1 MDVPTGLAP
10 LCLLMMAPC
19 AWAQQSYG
27 SIDLV
32 AAANGGKVIKVTSQ
46 ENNEEWAVRNLI
58 DGLHIEYVVAE
69 DGRTVPKVPKGPGG
83 TDSYGW
89 SSKAKGTRFP
99 QEIIFAFKDEKP
111 QVIGKVVVDPVSAD
125 PQWLQRWPKNVE
137 VWVSE
142 TTPDGTYRHVGSFL
156 VADRPFRQSFE
167 LNAPANARYVMLRI
181 LSTYQ
186 KEPKAVSFGEFEVYP
201 AIVGEDQL
209 DEVIRDSDRL
219 LAKLR
224 RYRDSK
230 VFEET
235 NPAPGAPDQP
245 VNIAAAANGGV
256 VVYCTSQAKT
266 EDGAPDPRWAAA
278 NLIDGKRV
286 TYEGDVPI
294 LDPNS
299 YGWSSQSAQ
308 FPQDIIIGFA
318 GAEPRLIDRVVIDP
332 TTIDGYLAGR
342 WLNRFEVDVT
352 TGRPI
357 EAYTPE
363 ELQGRLAP
371 PPAAEWK
378 NVGEFS
384 LQNRPASQTF
394 TFNSAEARYVRIR
407 ALSNQGSDRFVEA
420 GEIEI
425 YETIIP
431 RDPIIQIASRWENLV
446 DELRRYRDQQKFPDM
461 APPPTVARTPS
472 PGEGAGDSGETPP
485 APTSPDDEN
494 TASTGEPPLATGSA
508 PPVPDEGGSAA
519 PEAPPP
525 FPDAPGTV
533 VKVATPRGD
542 FIIELADR
550 DMPRTVAAFKGLVE
564 GRFYDGSTFHRVES
578 WVIQAGDPSGSGRQE
593 PPPLQL
599 ETSDKWK
606 HVDGAVGMA
615 RLPSDPDSATCQ
627 WYIVKGDQH
636 FLDGQYA
643 CFGRVIEGMDV
654 VGSIGKGDRIEAVT
668 ILRGP
673 LQPAS
678 E

>member
-1 MDVPTGLAP
+1 
-10 LCLLMMAPC
+10 MAPC
-19 AWAQQSYG
+19 ASAQQSYG

-58 DGLHIEYVVAE
+58 DGLHIEYVVGE
-69 DGRTVPKVPKGPGG
+69 NGRTIVKVPKGPGG

-89 SSKAKGTRFP
+89 SSKAKSTKFP

-111 QVIGKVVVDPVSAD
+111 QVIGKVVIDPVSAD

-142 TTPDGTYRHVGSFL
+142 TTPDGTYRHVGSYL

-167 LNAPANARYVMLRI
+167 LNAPAKARYVMLRI

-201 AIVGEDQL
+201 AIVGADQL
-209 DEVIRDSDRL
+209 DETIRDSDRL

-224 RYRDSK
+224 RYRDSR

-235 NPAPGAPDQP
+235 NPPPGGPNEP

-256 VVYCTSQAKT
+256 IVHCSSQAKK
-266 EDGAPDPRWAAA
+266 EDGTPDPRWAAA

-286 TYEGDVPI
+286 TYEGDVPMF
-294 LDPNS
+294 DPNS
-299 YGWSSQSAQ
+299 YGWSSQGAQ

-318 GAEPRLIDRVVIDP
+318 GTEPRLIDRVVIDP

-378 NVGEFS
+378 SVGEFA
-384 LQNRPASQTF
+384 LQNRPAAQTF

-407 ALSNQGSDRFVEA
+407 ALSNQGSDKFVEA

-431 RDPIIQIASRWENLV
+431 RDPIIQITSRWENLV
-446 DELRRYRDQQKFPDM
+446 DELRQYRDQQKFPGM
-461 APPPTVARTPS
+461 APPPTVARASS
-472 PGEGAGDSGETPP
+472 PAEGSGDSGETPP
-485 APTSPDDEN
+485 APANANDEN
-494 TASTGEPPLATGSA
+494 TAPPGEQTPATGASPPAEKDA
-508 PPVPDEGGSAA
+508 PGAA
-519 PEAPPP
+519 AAPPP

-533 VKVATPRGD
+533 VKVVTPRGD
-542 FIIELADR
+542 FVIELADR
-550 DMPRTVAAFKGLVE
+550 DVPRTVAAFKRLVE
-564 GRFYDGSTFHRVES
+564 EKFYDGLTFHRVES
-578 WVIQAGDPSGSGRQE
+578 WVIQGGDPAGSGRQE
-593 PPPLQL
+593 PPPLKL

-615 RLPSDPDSATCQ
+615 RLPSDPNSATCQ
-627 WYIVKGDQH
+627 WYVVKGDQS

-654 VGSIGKGDRIEAVT
+654 VERIEKDDKIDSVT

-673 LQPAS
+673 LQTAS
-678 E
+678 H